1 MGFVAPLVDHW
12 GYAAVFAIVLLG
24 SVGFP
29 VPEETIL
36 MLAGYLAWRG
46 DLSFP
51 LVLAV
56 GIVSASLGDNLGYWL
71 GRRFGAHALQRHSS
85 RSLLAP
91 ATLAASQRF
100 LLKHG
105 TPAIFLARFVPG
117 LRFAAGPVSG
127 LSGVPA
133 SSFFT
138 ANILGAVCYVPLVVG
153 LGYAV
158 GRGAGP
164 RLERLRATGIAVE
177 HLVLVAAL
185 LGTIVA
191 LLLRARR
198 AKAAAKASP
207 DDTHPN

>member
-1 MGFVAPLVDHW
+1 MEFVTPFVEHW
-12 GYAAVFAIVLLG
+12 GYAAVFAVVLLG

-29 VPEETIL
+29 LPEETIL
-36 MLAGYLAWRG
+36 MLAGYLTWRG

-51 LVLAV
+51 LVFVV
-56 GIVSASLGDNLGYWL
+56 GVVSACLGDNLGYWL
-71 GRRFGAHALQRHSS
+71 GRRVGARALHRQSS
-85 RSLLAP
+85 RSWLAP
-91 ATLAASQRF
+91 ATLEASQRF

-105 TPAIFLARFVPG
+105 APAIFLARFVPG

-138 ANILGAVCYVPLVVG
+138 ANILGALCYVPLVVG
-153 LGYAV
+153 LGYAI

-164 RLERLRATGIAVE
+164 RLERIRATGIAFE
-177 HLVLVAAL
+177 HIVLLAAL
-185 LGTIVA
+185 AGTLVA

-198 AKAAAKASP
+198 AKVTAATPP
-207 DDTHPN
+207 DDIHPN